1 MVKINRLI
9 CCNRKFF
16 VPDFKLSP
24 KPFGLIR
31 RQLYSKFKRELVKL
45 TTTLDNVNAA
55 IAINAL
61 SALRFNC
68 NVLEVRYPVSTAAIN
83 LL

>member
-1 MVKINRLI
+1 MSHLQYWIVGYCALMVKINRLI

-45 TTTLDNVNAA
+45 TTTLYT
-55 IAINAL
+55 L
-61 SALRFNC
+61 MQQ
-68 NVLEVRYPVSTAAIN
+68 
-83 LL
+83 